1 VQEALTHVMEGRTTI
16 VIAHRLSTVVNADRI
31 IVLEEGR
38 LVEEGTHA
46 SLMADPHSVYA
57 RFHRVQGKKGL
68 GLVDDAKTTQTPLPR
83 TRAKKTVGRSA

>member
-1 VQEALTHVMEGRTTI
+1 M
-16 VIAHRLSTVVNADRI
+16 VNADRI

>member
-1 VQEALTHVMEGRTTI
+1 MEGRTTI

-46 SLMADPHSVYA
+46 SLMNDPHSVYA

-68 GLVDDAKTTQTPLPR
+68 GLVDDAKPIQTPPSR
-83 TRAKKTVGRSA
+83 SRAKKVAGRNA